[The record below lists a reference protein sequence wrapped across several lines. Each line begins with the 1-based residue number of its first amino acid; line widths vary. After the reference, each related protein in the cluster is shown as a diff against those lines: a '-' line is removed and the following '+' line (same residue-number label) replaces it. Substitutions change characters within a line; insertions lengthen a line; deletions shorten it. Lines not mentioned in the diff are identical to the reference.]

1 MKRKQYEKP
10 SVEVVV
16 LNQKPTLLAGSGG
29 EIPNNDPYTPESDPF
44 SF

>member
-1 MKRKQYEKP
+1 MKKKMYEKP
-10 SVEVVV
+10 TTKVYE
-16 LNQKPTLLAGSGG
+16 LKQQPQLLAGSGG